1 MAKTTLVG
9 GVTMVVD
16 RKITKKCGCSMA
28 RSRSD
33 LKFSTRMASLILRFE
48 RVASLPPTAA
58 LACCQTGVF
67 EPCLAPVTQG
77 HARNWCP
84 WPLCMFI
91 CTMVGCSAHGM
102 AHTSLIWNFGRGV
115 IRENRICQPIGCL
128 PMVRRVILLSDRCDS
143 ITIHP

>member
-9 GVTMVVD
+9 GVIVVVD
-16 RKITKKCGCSMA
+16 RKVTKRCGCSMA

-33 LKFSTRMASLILRFE
+33 LKFSSRMSSLILRFE

-77 HARNWCP
+77 HARKWCP
-84 WPLCMFI
+84 RPLCMFI
-91 CTMVGCSAHGM
+91 YIMLGCSAHGIGPYI
-102 AHTSLIWNFGRGV
+102 LWLLLRGGV
-115 IRENRICQPIGCL
+115 IREK
-128 PMVRRVILLSDRCDS
+128 
-143 ITIHP
+143 